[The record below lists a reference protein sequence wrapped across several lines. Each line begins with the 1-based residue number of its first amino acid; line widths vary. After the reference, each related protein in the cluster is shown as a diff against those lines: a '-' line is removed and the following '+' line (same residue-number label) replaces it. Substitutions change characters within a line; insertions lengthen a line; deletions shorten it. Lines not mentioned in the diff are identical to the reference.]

1 MIGRMAN
8 KLVLVVGASGQT
20 GQHVVRALRRHGF
33 EVRAL
38 VRNEASRAGLEADGA
53 QVLIGDVTKEEDA
66 RAAMAGA
73 DAVVSALGSK
83 GPMSDKAHIELIEFT
98 TIATLATLAKEA
110 GVSHFVMCS
119 SMGVEIPDMVP
130 PLAEILRQKR
140 RGELALEGSGVP
152 FTIVRPGGLIDDAG
166 GQPITIART
175 LHGFGTIPRADVAEV
190 IAQALVQPAAL
201 NKIVEIISDSNG
213 TLATDPNLF
222 ALVANNQA

>member
-1 MIGRMAN
+1 MIGAMEN
-8 KLVLVVGASGQT
+8 KTVLVLGASGQT
-20 GQHVVRALRRHGF
+20 GRQVVKTLRRHGF
-33 EVRAL
+33 TVRAL
-38 VRNEASRAGLEADGA
+38 IRNDAQRSELEAEGV
-53 QVLIGDVTKEEDA
+53 QVIVGDVTREEDA
-66 RAAMAGA
+66 RKAISGA
-73 DAVVSALGSK
+73 DAIVSALGSK

-98 TIATLATLAKEA
+98 TIAELATLAKEL

-166 GQPITIART
+166 GQPIAIART

-190 IAQALVQPAAL
+190 MAQALVQPAAL
-201 NKIVEIISDSNG
+201 NKIVEIVGDPNG
-213 TLATDPNLF
+213 VLATDAGLF
-222 ALVANNQA
+222 ASVDGART